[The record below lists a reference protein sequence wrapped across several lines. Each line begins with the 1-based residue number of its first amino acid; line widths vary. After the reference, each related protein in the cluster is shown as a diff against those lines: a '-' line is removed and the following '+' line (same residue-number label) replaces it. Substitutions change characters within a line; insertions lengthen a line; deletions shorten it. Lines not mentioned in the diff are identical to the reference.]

1 VFGISL
7 FSLAGVPPTAGF
19 FGKFFLL
26 LAGAGAGNYVL
37 ITIAALNMIVSLYYY
52 LVLVKAMFIDA
63 NDSPVQKL
71 NVHILPKLAMVTMC
85 NRDHVV
91 RGAQLV
97 LRVHLCIKP
106 GFFSVVCISIN
117 CIVNRLMMAI
127 NRIIC
132 LKSSMASSAPSS
144 KKM

>member
-1 VFGISL
+1 L

-71 NVHILPKLAMVTMC
+71 NVHILPKLAMVICVTGIMLC
-85 NRDHVV
+85 
-91 RGAQLV
+91 GV
-97 LRVHLCIKP
+97 LSWFYEYIYALSP
-106 GFFSVVCISIN
+106 GF
-117 CIVNRLMMAI
+117 
-127 NRIIC
+127 
-132 LKSSMASSAPSS
+132 
-144 KKM
+144 